1 MSRKWWYYGR
11 WDEDD
16 DDDDLFGTSSSGT
29 SSSDSSYYSS
39 GGYSYYGR
47 KYTSSLGWS
56 RNKLSDSSSYYSSW
70 GSSYSSSWS
79 CSGTGDSFDKKGLL
93 LLAKAYKA
101 VRDMVV
107 ILDFPFEVIVRLST
121 YGNGLKAKTKKTRT
135 IYVPSKVIDSK
146 DYSDDEKINILCGL
160 GTHEASHLKYT
171 EYRTYTNFTKSARR
185 EEKFFTN
192 LIEDVR
198 IEDRLLSER
207 PGYLNFIEQANK
219 FRYSELDNTPLSTP
233 VEVSNIL
240 LNVIKF
246 IRYPDKVDDSVI
258 RKYEVYFKE
267 INNILSED
275 RQFTKDSCVIGSKLY
290 SRLCDIFTELKYN
303 SDYIRQFINDLCP
316 DDAFE
321 VKYGQDAGS
330 GSLKDSEIADLFKF
344 SSGASLLYD
353 EVITGVAEVGEGDKT
368 YIKKPTGES
377 DKYQEIKKQILK
389 YIPGIK
395 KLIQGTD
402 KNYDFIVH
410 GCREGLL
417 DTNKLAEA
425 YQGVPQVYIKKGKVS
440 TNKTTVCVLIDQ
452 SGSMYGSKM
461 SLARQAAVLLNES
474 LKDLPGVDLY
484 IYGHSADEAI
494 MGDTCIYSYREG
506 SKYKPN
512 FALSNAHAHR
522 NNRDG
527 VAILEVAKRVRKQ
540 TQDNCIM
547 FVLSDGQPCAKNY
560 GGWSSIEDVKSKV
573 KQVEKMGF
581 TVIQVSIDYV
591 HYAKEMFDNVISLE
605 YDISN
610 LPKRL
615 SQVIKKAIVRSK
627 TTTVS

>member
-11 WDEDD
+11 WDEDN
-16 DDDDLFGTSSSGT
+16 DDDDLFSTSSG

-47 KYTSSLGWS
+47 YTSSLGWS

-70 GSSYSSSWS
+70 GGGSSWSYSSS
-79 CSGTGDSFDKKGLL
+79 GDSFDKSSLL

-107 ILDFPFEVIVRLST
+107 ILDFPFEVIVKLSS
-121 YGNGLKAKTKKTRT
+121 YSSGLKAKTKKTRA
-135 IYVPSKVIDSK
+135 IFVPSKVIDSK
-146 DYSDDEKINILCGL
+146 DYTDDEKINILCGL

-171 EYRTYTNFTKSARR
+171 EYRTYTNFVKEATR

-198 IEDRLLSER
+198 VEDRLLSER

-219 FRYSELDNTPLSTP
+219 FRYSELEKTPLSTST
-233 VEVSNIL
+233 EVNDIL

-246 IRYPDKVDDSVI
+246 IRYPDKVDASVI
-258 RKYEVYFKE
+258 RKYEAYFKE

-290 SRLCDIFTELKYN
+290 SRLCDIFTELKYDLN
-303 SDYIRQFINDLCP
+303 YIRLFINDLCP

-330 GSLKDSEIADLFKF
+330 GSLKDSEIADLFK
-344 SSGASLLYD
+344 SSTSSSILYD
-353 EVITGVAEVGEGDKT
+353 ELITGNIEFGEGDKA
-368 YIKKPTGES
+368 YIKKPLGNRER
-377 DKYQEIKKQILK
+377 YQDIKKQILK

-425 YQGVPQVYIKKGKVS
+425 YQGVPQVYIKKGKVQ
-440 TNKTTVCVLIDQ
+440 TNKTTVCVLVDQ
-452 SGSMYGSKM
+452 SGSMYGPKM
-461 SLARQAAVLLNES
+461 NLARQAAVLLNES
-474 LKDLPGVDLY
+474 LKDLPGIDLY
-484 IYGHSADEAI
+484 IYGHSADES
-494 MGDTCIYSYREG
+494 MDGDTCIYSYREG
-506 SKYKPN
+506 SKYKPPY
-512 FALSNAHAHR
+512 ALSDATDHR

-547 FVLSDGQPCAKNY
+547 FVLSDGQPVARNGY
-560 GGWSSIEDVKSKV
+560 SGWSGIQDTKKKV

-605 YDISN
+605 YDIAN

-615 SQVIKKAIVRSK
+615 SQIIKKAIVRSK

>member
-16 DDDDLFGTSSSGT
+16 EDEDNLFSTSSGSSSG
-29 SSSDSSYYSS
+29 SSYYSS
-39 GGYSYYGR
+39 GGYSYYER
-47 KYTSSLGWS
+47 YTSSLGWS

-70 GSSYSSSWS
+70 GGGSSWS
-79 CSGTGDSFDKKGLL
+79 YSNSGSSFDKASLL

-107 ILDFPFEVIVRLST
+107 ILDFPFEVIVKLST
-121 YGNGLKAKTKKTRT
+121 YSSGLKAKTKKTRA
-135 IYVPSKVIDSK
+135 IFVPSKVIDSK
-146 DYSDDEKINILCGL
+146 DYTDDEKINILCGL

-171 EYRTYTNFTKSARR
+171 EYRTYTNFVKGATR

-198 IEDRLLSER
+198 VEDRLLSER

-219 FRYSELDNTPLSTP
+219 FRYSELEKTSLSTP
-233 VEVSNIL
+233 TEVNDIL

-246 IRYPDKVDDSVI
+246 IRYPDKVDASVI
-258 RKYEVYFKE
+258 RKYEAYFKE

-290 SRLCDIFTELKYN
+290 SRLCDIFTELKYDLN
-303 SDYIRQFINDLCP
+303 YIRLFINDLCP

-330 GSLKDSEIADLFKF
+330 GSLKDSEIADLFK
-344 SSGASLLYD
+344 SSTGTGSSILYD
-353 EVITGVAEVGEGDKT
+353 ELITGNVELGEGDKT
-368 YIKKPTGES
+368 YIKKPLGNLERYL
-377 DKYQEIKKQILK
+377 DIKKQILK
-389 YIPGIK
+389 YVPGIK

-425 YQGVPQVYIKKGKVS
+425 YQGVPQVYIKKGKVQ
-440 TNKTTVCVLIDQ
+440 TNKTTVCVLVDQ
-452 SGSMYGSKM
+452 SGSMYGPKM
-461 SLARQAAVLLNES
+461 NLARQAAVLLNES
-474 LKDLPGVDLY
+474 LKDLPGIDLY
-484 IYGHSADEAI
+484 IYGHSADEN
-494 MGDTCIYSYREG
+494 MDGDTCIYSYREG
-506 SKYKPN
+506 SKYKPPY
-512 FALSNAHAHR
+512 ALSDATEHR

-527 VAILEVAKRVRKQ
+527 VAILEVAQRVRKQ

-547 FVLSDGQPCAKNY
+547 FVLSDGQPVARNGY
-560 GGWSSIEDVKSKV
+560 SGWIGIQDTKKKV

-581 TVIQVSIDYV
+581 TVIQISIDYV

-605 YDISN
+605 YDIAN

-615 SQVIKKAIVRSK
+615 SQIIKKAIVRSK

>member
-16 DDDDLFGTSSSGT
+16 DDDDLFSTSSSGT

-79 CSGTGDSFDKKGLL
+79 CSGSGAESFDKKGLL

-121 YGNGLKAKTKKTRT
+121 YGKGLKAKTKKTRT

-171 EYRTYTNFTKSARR
+171 EYRTYTNFTEGAKR

-198 IEDRLLSER
+198 VEDRLLSER

-219 FRYSELDNTPLSTP
+219 FRYSELEKTPLSTP
-233 VEVSNIL
+233 TEVNNIL
-240 LNVIKF
+240 LNVIRF

-258 RKYEVYFKE
+258 RKYESYFKE
-267 INNILSED
+267 INSILSED

-303 SDYIRQFINDLCP
+303 TKYIQKFINDLCP

-321 VKYGQDAGS
+321 VKYGMDAGS
-330 GSLKDSEIADLFKF
+330 GSLRDS
-344 SSGASLLYD
+344 
-353 EVITGVAEVGEGDKT
+353 
-368 YIKKPTGES
+368 
-377 DKYQEIKKQILK
+377 
-389 YIPGIK
+389 
-395 KLIQGTD
+395 
-402 KNYDFIVH
+402 
-410 GCREGLL
+410 
-417 DTNKLAEA
+417 
-425 YQGVPQVYIKKGKVS
+425 
-440 TNKTTVCVLIDQ
+440 
-452 SGSMYGSKM
+452 
-461 SLARQAAVLLNES
+461 
-474 LKDLPGVDLY
+474 
-484 IYGHSADEAI
+484 
-494 MGDTCIYSYREG
+494 
-506 SKYKPN
+506 
-512 FALSNAHAHR
+512 
-522 NNRDG
+522 
-527 VAILEVAKRVRKQ
+527 
-540 TQDNCIM
+540 
-547 FVLSDGQPCAKNY
+547 
-560 GGWSSIEDVKSKV
+560 
-573 KQVEKMGF
+573 
-581 TVIQVSIDYV
+581 
-591 HYAKEMFDNVISLE
+591 
-605 YDISN
+605 
-610 LPKRL
+610 
-615 SQVIKKAIVRSK
+615 
-627 TTTVS
+627 

>member
-1 MSRKWWYYGR
+1 MSKKWWYYGR

-16 DDDDLFGTSSSGT
+16 DDDDLFSTSSGASSG
-29 SSSDSSYYSS
+29 DSPYYSS

-70 GSSYSSSWS
+70 GGGSSWS
-79 CSGTGDSFDKKGLL
+79 YSGSGDSFDKSGLL

-107 ILDFPFEVIVRLST
+107 ILDFPFEVIVRLSK
-121 YGNGLKAKTKKTRT
+121 YSNGLKAKTKKTRT
-135 IYVPSKVIDSK
+135 IFVPSKVIDSSN
-146 DYSDDEKINILCGL
+146 YTDDEKINILCGL

-171 EYRTYTNFTKSARR
+171 EYRTYTNFTKDAKR

-198 IEDRLLSER
+198 VEDRLLSER

-219 FRYSELDNTPLSTP
+219 FRYSELEKAVLSTSTP
-233 VEVSNIL
+233 SEVNNIL

-246 IRYPDKVDDSVI
+246 IRYPDKVDTSVI
-258 RKYEVYFKE
+258 RKYEAYFKE

-275 RQFTKDSCVIGSKLY
+275 RQFTKDSCIIGSKLY
-290 SRLCDIFTELKYN
+290 SRLCDIFTELKY
-303 SDYIRQFINDLCP
+303 DARYIQLFIDDICP
-316 DDAFE
+316 DNSFE
-321 VKYGQDAGS
+321 LKYGQDAGG
-330 GSLKDSEIADLFKF
+330 GSLEDSELADLFK
-344 SSGASLLYD
+344 SSTSASILYD
-353 EVITGVAEVGEGDKT
+353 EVITGMAEIGNEEKT
-368 YIKKPTGES
+368 YIKKPTGDS
-377 DKYQEIKKQILK
+377 YKYQEIKKQILK

-425 YQGVPQVYIKKGKVS
+425 YQGVPQVYIKKGKVQ

-452 SGSMYGSKM
+452 SGSMYGGKM

-484 IYGHSADEAI
+484 IYGHSADEVI
-494 MGDTCIYSYREG
+494 RGDTCIYSYREG
-506 SKYKPN
+506 SKYKPAY
-512 FALSNAHAHR
+512 ALSDATAHR

-527 VAILEVAKRVRKQ
+527 TAILEVAKRIRKQ

-547 FVLSDGQPCAKNY
+547 FVLSDGQPCAHNY
-560 GGWSSIEDVKSKV
+560 GGWSSVQDVRSKV

-581 TVIQVSIDYV
+581 TVIQISIDYV

-605 YDISN
+605 YEISN

-615 SQVIKKAIVRSK
+615 SQIIKKAIVRSK